1 MTANNELGYIQWCN
15 KIFSFTFICF
25 SFITFSSLFPTGFST
40 VSFFVAFVAALPVF
54 FRRISEIKL
63 NNYEV
68 VGLILFLW
76 ISMSIFWSDVPAL
89 DSLAALSEYRLY
101 LMVPIFSLVLT
112 TDRRTKRYTLI
123 AGLLGA
129 SIALF
134 ASWGIGLGWFV
145 LPSGQNSLGDRIY
158 HGFVMSVFLIACFCI
173 ARERYGFTRYFF
185 LIVAS
190 LIFYNLVNME
200 NGRTGY
206 LLLITVTVVFAVLT
220 FRGSNLVAA
229 FLLTVVFCVL
239 SFKYLAGFHDRVTQ
253 TLDNVEKML
262 VEDNYN
268 SSVGYR
274 LEFYRAAIEIGL
286 DNPMVGVGV
295 GDVASEL
302 RAYWNVG
309 KLRVLTDNVH
319 SEYLNMLMVGGIP
332 AVLLFALFLGLIIRQ
347 GLLQRS
353 RSRWLGDAMVG
364 IGCIVVVA
372 TLFNSSI
379 KDYGEKQALIIIF
392 SLLNAMIADFEIK
405 KIKKA
410 NL

>member
-40 VSFFVAFVAALPVF
+40 VSFLVAFIVALPVF
-54 FRRISEIKL
+54 FRRISEIKF

-101 LMVPIFSLVLT
+101 WMVPIFSLVLT
-112 TDRRTKRYTLI
+112 TDRRTQRYTLI

-129 SIALF
+129 GVALF

-274 LEFYRAAIEIGL
+274 LEFYRAAVEIGL

-319 SEYLNMLMVGGIP
+319 SEYLNMLIVGGLP
-332 AVLLFALFLGLIIRQ
+332 AALLFALFLGLIIRQ

-372 TLFNSSI
+372 TMFNSSI

-392 SLLNAMIADFEIK
+392 SLLNAMMADFKIK
-405 KIKKA
+405 TSKKA
-410 NL
+410 NS